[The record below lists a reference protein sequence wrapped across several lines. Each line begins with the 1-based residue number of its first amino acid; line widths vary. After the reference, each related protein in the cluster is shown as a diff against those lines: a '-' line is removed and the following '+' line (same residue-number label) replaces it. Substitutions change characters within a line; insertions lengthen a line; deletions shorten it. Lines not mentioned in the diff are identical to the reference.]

1 MTTGELK
8 PARQHISHCIITSHV
23 SSGIQ
28 AQFAITE
35 SCVRVNLGLYD
46 FCFQTSTT
54 NGEVAFNEELMYNT
68 TTPQHKH
75 KRDFKGQ
82 FRVLGT
88 IFIALLNLTI

>member
-8 PARQHISHCIITSHV
+8 PPQQHISHCIITSHV
-23 SSGIQ
+23 GSGMQ

-46 FCFQTSTT
+46 FCFQTSRT
-54 NGEVAFNEELMYNT
+54 NSEVTFNEEFVYNT
-68 TTPQHKH
+68 TTPQRKH
-75 KRDFKGQ
+75 KRDLKGQ

-88 IFIALLNLTI
+88 IFIALL